1 MVESDS
7 SPAQHRPTEVA
18 QGASPTC
25 RRRRARQ
32 IAGADGLFPG
42 EAVIAR
48 RLSQTPTEW
57 RAKAAVLERH
67 GLPRIDPLMGGRYWP
82 AVQAFWNRKYGLSQL
97 EAHQPEGEEDLSA
110 LR

>member
-1 MVESDS
+1 MALTDS
-7 SPAQHRPTEVA
+7 SRAQHRGTEDS
-18 QGASPTC
+18 QGASPNF
-25 RRRRARQ
+25 RRRKARQ
-32 IAGADGLFPG
+32 PAGDDGLFPS

-57 RAKAAVLERH
+57 RAKASVLERH
-67 GLPRIDPLMGGRYWP
+67 GLLRIDPFMGGRYWP
-82 AVQAFWNRKYGLSQL
+82 AVLAFWDRKYGLSQL